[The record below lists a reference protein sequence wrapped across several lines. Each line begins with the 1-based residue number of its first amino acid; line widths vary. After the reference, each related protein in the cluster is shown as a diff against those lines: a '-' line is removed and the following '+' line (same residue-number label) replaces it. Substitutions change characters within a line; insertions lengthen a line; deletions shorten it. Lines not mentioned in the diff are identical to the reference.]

1 MSIGKLD
8 DIDVSVAFSGLSYED
23 AYKVTIQHETMH
35 LLQKPCPCEM
45 KSNPNI
51 ERLISFSKYFNNL
64 TVNPLY
70 FSWLAEASAEM
81 NKMMY
86 SNVPA
91 LSYTTMIGYMQSI
104 TMVNLIR
111 NEFSMNSMYDLAF
124 NQDINDLY
132 MFFDVKTPEDKRE
145 VLNLIYSIEILQQ
158 I

>member
-1 MSIGKLD
+1 
-8 DIDVSVAFSGLSYED
+8 
-23 AYKVTIQHETMH
+23 
-35 LLQKPCPCEM
+35 
-45 KSNPNI
+45 
-51 ERLISFSKYFNNL
+51 
-64 TVNPLY
+64 
-70 FSWLAEASAEM
+70 M